1 MWQLQHSEQKNS
13 SFRQPVVRFGWG
25 GAWYVMCPYYTY
37 TEAVREDAGIDIIV
51 TAIYVVEDYIIF
63 CIAEAY
69 NLLKRVPV

>member
-1 MWQLQHSEQKNS
+1 
-13 SFRQPVVRFGWG
+13 
-25 GAWYVMCPYYTY
+25 MCPYYTY